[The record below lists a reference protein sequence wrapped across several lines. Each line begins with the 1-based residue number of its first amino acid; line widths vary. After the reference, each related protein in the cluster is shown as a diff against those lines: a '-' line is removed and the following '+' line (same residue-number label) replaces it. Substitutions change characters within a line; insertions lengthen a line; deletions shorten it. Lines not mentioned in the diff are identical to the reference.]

1 MTTLEFDTEDLDFL
15 IEAMDKLTRSVS
27 GDLAR
32 EKQPSEDTKY
42 KLTSVIRLADRLR
55 VARDGYAL

>member
-1 MTTLEFDTEDLDFL
+1 MTPLEFDSGDLDLL

-32 EKQPSEDTKY
+32 EKQPSDDTKY
-42 KLTSVIRLADRLR
+42 KLTSVIRLADRLKMT
-55 VARDGYAL
+55 RDGSAY